1 MRTRTW
7 LTGLGAGALMLGGVV
22 MTEPFALA
30 AMQDATPPAQVEE
43 METEDPNATPIVG
56 TPLLQPTIDLAKAQE
71 IALQGQDG
79 AAVAAVKLDGEDGV
93 LIYDV
98 ELDNGLEVEVDATS
112 GEVLKTEQGG
122 GEDDEDETGENGD
135 DGQEDEDESGDVD
148 ETEETAADGA

>member
-22 MTEPFALA
+22 ATEPFALA

-56 TPLLQPTIDLAKAQE
+56 TPLLQPTIDLATAQQT
-71 IALQGQDG
+71 ALQGQTG
-79 AAVAAVKLDGEDGV
+79 AAVASVKLDGEDGT

-98 ELDNGLEVEVDATS
+98 ELDNGAEVEVDATS
-112 GEVLKTEQGG
+112 GEVLKTEQDGESEDG
-122 GEDDEDETGENGD
+122 ENEDGENEDGEQDGVEDD
-135 DGQEDEDESGDVD
+135 
-148 ETEETAADGA
+148 A